1 MKSLNNMKNNYLL
14 LLLFIGFL
22 KVSFGQTYT
31 TGVVTL
37 SNTASLAM
45 TAKIDVG
52 TQVTLTLT
60 GPAGRW
66 FALGFNAS
74 SMTSGTDVVGIHSA
88 GTLSAF
94 DCNLTGASA
103 PSTDAQQNWTI
114 TSDAVNAGVRTIVA
128 TRALNTGD
136 ANDYIF
142 PAVPSSIGLI
152 WARSSSASF
161 SYSYHGST
169 NRGITTANF
178 TLVTPPAAPTG
189 SASQTL
195 CSGATVAQLN
205 ATGTAIQWYAAA
217 SGGSPLPTNTVLVSG
232 STYYAS
238 QTVNGLESTTR
249 LAVTVTLNTIPA
261 APSAVNGSLDF
272 CFSGTSQQ
280 YSISSVSGATSY
292 VWTTPLGST
301 GSSTGTTI
309 NLLFTPSFQTGT
321 LSVKS
326 VNSCGQSVNTTIS
339 INQHLP
345 SSQTLN
351 VTTCSPYFFNGQNL
365 TQSGTFNYQGTT
377 IWGCDS
383 TIVLNL
389 DYGTPIIQNLS
400 DEACGSYAWNSQNY
414 FASGIYVDTFPSV
427 NGCDSIVTLDLTIH
441 PIDAITI
448 DSTVFD
454 SFNWN
459 GTVYASSGTFTQFFT
474 SSFGC
479 DSTVSINLTIQSS
492 GLDENNLEL
501 TLYPNPIGASKMIYI
516 EGISTPI
523 HFEIINLQGRIV
535 QEGSL
540 LKSAKLNDNLTNG
553 IYFIILQNHRYK
565 ILIE

>member
-1 MKSLNNMKNNYLL
+1 MKNNYLL

-22 KVSFGQTYT
+22 KVGFSQTYT
-31 TGVVTL
+31 TGVVNL
-37 SNTASLAM
+37 SNTAGLAM

-74 SMTSGTDVVGIHSA
+74 SMAGGTDVVGVHSS
-88 GTLSAF
+88 GILSAF
-94 DCNLTGASA
+94 DCNLTGYAA

-114 TSDAVNAGVRTIVA
+114 SSDAVNAGVRTVVA

-142 PAVPSSIGLI
+142 TAVPSSIGLI

-161 SYSYHGST
+161 SYAYHGNT

-195 CSGATVAQLN
+195 CNGATIAQLN
-205 ATGTAIQWYAAA
+205 ATGTAIQWYTAS

-238 QTVNGLESTTR
+238 QTVNGIESTTR
-249 LAVTVTLNTIPA
+249 LAVTVNLNSIPS
-261 APSAVNGSLDF
+261 APSAINGSLDF
-272 CFSGTSQQ
+272 CYSATNQQ
-280 YSISSVSGATSY
+280 YSIGSVSGATSY

-309 NLLFTPSFQTGT
+309 NLLFTPGFQTGN

-326 VNSCGQSVNTTIS
+326 VNSCGQSTNTTIS

-351 VTTCSPYFFNGQNL
+351 VTTCSPYFFDDQNL
-365 TQSGTFNYQGTT
+365 TQTGSYLYQGTT

-400 DEACGSYAWNSQNY
+400 DEACGSYAWNNQNY
-414 FASGIYVDTFPSV
+414 FSSGIYLDTFPSV
-427 NGCDSIVTLDLTIH
+427 NGCDSIVTLDLIIH
-441 PIDAITI
+441 PIDAISI
-448 DSTVFD
+448 DSTVLG

-459 GTVYASSGTFTQFFT
+459 GTVYTTSGTYTQFFI

-479 DSTVSINLTIQSS
+479 DSSVTLNLTIQNASLEETS
-492 GLDENNLEL
+492 VEL
-501 TLYPNPIGASKMIYI
+501 TLYPNPIGETKMMYI
-516 EGISTPI
+516 EGIAFPI
-523 HFEIINLQGRIV
+523 HFELFNLQGRIV

-540 LKSAKLNDNLTNG
+540 LDSVKLNDNLTNG
-553 IYFIILQNHRYK
+553 IYFIHLQNHRFK